1 LLNNFANLVNNYKI
15 KHKMFILFI
24 IRYFKT
30 TIIVFE
36 VIVSILLVNIIVFVL
51 LLKKRNQL
59 SKIVENA
66 FMSKKKNRLYK
77 IKIITNNKKDN
88 NVEILS

>member
-1 LLNNFANLVNNYKI
+1 
-15 KHKMFILFI
+15 MFILFI

>member
-1 LLNNFANLVNNYKI
+1 
-15 KHKMFILFI
+15 MFILFI

-59 SKIVENA
+59 SKILENA

>member
-1 LLNNFANLVNNYKI
+1 
-15 KHKMFILFI
+15 MFILFI

-51 LLKKRNQL
+51 LSKKRNQL
-59 SKIVENA
+59 SKTIKNA
-66 FMSKKKNRLYK
+66 FMSKKKNRLFK

>member
-1 LLNNFANLVNNYKI
+1 
-15 KHKMFILFI
+15 MFILFI

-59 SKIVENA
+59 SKTIENA
-66 FMSKKKNRLYK
+66 FMSKKKNRLFK